1 MNATTGKPAFEKTA
15 MYKDTIPSVAILV
28 TIVVTMACAAFV
40 VDAEATPAV
49 ASATMTAQADD

>member
-1 MNATTGKPAFEKTA
+1 MKATTGKASYTKTT
-15 MYKDTIPSVAILV
+15 YKDTIPSVAVLI

-49 ASATMTAQADD
+49 ASATQVAETD

>member
-1 MNATTGKPAFEKTA
+1 MKATTGKPAFERT

-49 ASATMTAQADD
+49 ASATITAQADD

>member
-1 MNATTGKPAFEKTA
+1 MKATTGRTLTITT
-15 MYKDTIPSVAILV
+15 YKDTIPSIAVLL

-49 ASATMTAQADD
+49 ASATVTAQAD